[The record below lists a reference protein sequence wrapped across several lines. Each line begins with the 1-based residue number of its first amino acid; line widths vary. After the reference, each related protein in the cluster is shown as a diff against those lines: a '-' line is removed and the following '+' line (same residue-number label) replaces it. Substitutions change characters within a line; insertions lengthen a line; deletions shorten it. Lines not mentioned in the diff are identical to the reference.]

1 MFDRKEEEVVVG
13 QGCNG
18 YQDPNFAQAAFQA
31 AQACGFGS
39 GGGCA
44 KTVIGT
50 PVTSIA
56 SATTGTVTITVR
68 MRRAG
73 GFQGS
78 RLILPAEVAAAVRV
92 TRVLCGANDIL
103 PTEDPIPGEVFSSA
117 NELGGYLPFLPVM
130 NNDTIKVEL
139 YNETAAAILANPAIE
154 GVPV

>member
-1 MFDRKEEEVVVG
+1 MIERNEEVVVG

-18 YQDPNFAQAAFQA
+18 YQDPNFAQAAYAA

-44 KTVIGT
+44 KTVIGS
-50 PVTSIA
+50 PVGTIA
-56 SATTGTVTITVR
+56 SATTGTVTITIK

-78 RLILPAEVAAAVRV
+78 RLVIPAETAAAVRV

-103 PTEDPIPGEVFSSA
+103 PTEDPIAGETFSSV

-130 NNDTIKVEL
+130 NNDTIKIEL
-139 YNETAAAILANPAIE
+139 YNETAAAISVNPAIE
-154 GVPV
+154 GTPV